1 MRSAPRFAL
10 VGALAGFL
18 GGGCGSSPSSPS
30 AAATITIGPAGVS
43 PKQVRIRA
51 INYIT
56 FINQDTRPHVIASDP
71 VDVHTQCP
79 ALNRVGV
86 IAPGESRETATLST
100 PGTCGYHDHNNPA
113 DTSMQGTIFV
123 E

>member
-30 AAATITIGPAGVS
+30 AAATITIGAAGVS

-100 PGTCGYHDHNNPA
+100 PGTCGYHDHNDAENA
-113 DTSMQGTIFV
+113 NLRGSIVIQ
-123 E
+123 